1 MGVWFSTK
9 RNWNILLWP
18 RWRGDKPIL
27 TIDEAIYCMK
37 SYLPGN
43 EIEDCLNCPYYGD
56 DLISH
61 CRSSDA
67 HKLAIMALEE
77 IKERETTKYERCRC
91 SLYL

>member
-1 MGVWFSTK
+1 M
-9 RNWNILLWP
+9 
-18 RWRGDKPIL
+18 

-77 IKERETTKYERCRC
+77 KKRKEKETTKYERRRC
-91 SLYL
+91 SLSLQR